1 MKNAKYM
8 IIVILLVLII
18 VLLAAIFIS
27 QKNENSKKEEDEI
40 KAEHQ
45 QEQETTLLEAKDA
58 TMSSKDKENYNLQF
72 ERYSGEIKGKEVKE
86 LLEQIIQNN
95 DNGVNELGKFV
106 SVHTKN
112 ISSYKG
118 NVEDVC
124 EQANYFESESGE
136 NTTKNV
142 ENAKKEIKKLIEKI
156 EEEKLYTVKTS
167 KEQGAVYA
175 VEISEK

>member
-27 QKNENSKKEEDEI
+27 QKNENSKKEI
-40 KAEHQ
+40 K
-45 QEQETTLLEAKDA
+45 
-58 TMSSKDKENYNLQF
+58 N
-72 ERYSGEIKGKEVKE
+72 
-86 LLEQIIQNN
+86 
-95 DNGVNELGKFV
+95 
-106 SVHTKN
+106 
-112 ISSYKG
+112 
-118 NVEDVC
+118 
-124 EQANYFESESGE
+124 
-136 NTTKNV
+136 
-142 ENAKKEIKKLIEKI
+142 LIEKI

>member
-40 KAEHQ
+40 KTEQQ

-58 TMSSKDKENYNLQF
+58 TMSLKDKENYNLQF
-72 ERYSGEIKGKEVKE
+72 ERYSGEIKGKKVKE
-86 LLEQIIQNN
+86 LLEEIIQNN

-124 EQANYFESESGE
+124 EQANDFEDGE

-142 ENAKKEIKKLIEKI
+142 ENAKKEIKNLIEKI